1 MNHYQT
7 PSLFQTNT
15 PTAVSLGTFD
25 GLHVAHQKVINGAV
39 VSPYPSVVFAIEK
52 QGETETR
59 LLQHQHK
66 LQLLED
72 MGVDHFIQTPLS
84 SLCHLSPEEFFQT
97 YLVEKLQAK
106 EVVCGFNFRF
116 GKNAAGDV
124 ALLKSLC
131 QQAGITLTVIPEVTL
146 EGQAVSSTR
155 VRAAIAQGD
164 FPLVTRLLG
173 RPYAFTARVQQGRQ
187 LGRVL
192 GFPTLNQQI
201 PTDMPAL
208 PTGVYAVLASWE
220 GSTYMG
226 VCNLGKHPTIDELS
240 APLAETYLLDFQDD
254 AYDKDITLSFI
265 EFLRAE
271 RTFGS
276 LDKLQYA
283 IELSV
288 LEARQVLKE
297 YL

>member
-1 MNHYQT
+1 MNTYQT
-7 PSLFQTNT
+7 SSSFQINT
-15 PTAVSLGTFD
+15 PTAVALGTFD
-25 GLHVAHQKVINGAV
+25 GLHIAHQKIIDQAV
-39 VSPYPSVVFAIEK
+39 ASPYPSVVFAIEK
-52 QGETETR
+52 QGETEPR
-59 LLQHQHK
+59 LLQPEQK
-66 LQLLED
+66 LHLLD
-72 MGVDHFIQTPLS
+72 GMGVDHFIQVPLPS
-84 SLCHLSPEEFFQT
+84 ISHLSAEEFFQT
-97 YLVEKLQAK
+97 YLVETLQAK

-116 GKNAAGDV
+116 GNNATGDV
-124 ALLKSLC
+124 ALLGKLC
-131 QQAGITLTVIPEVTL
+131 QEAGIILTVIPEVTL
-146 EGQAVSSTR
+146 EDQAVSSTR
-155 VRAAIAQGD
+155 VRAAIAKGD
-164 FPLVTRLLG
+164 FPLVTKLLG
-173 RPYAFTARVQQGRQ
+173 RPYAFTAQVQQGRQ

-201 PTDMPAL
+201 PADMPPL

-220 GSTYMG
+220 GQTYMG
-226 VCNLGKHPTIDELS
+226 VCNVGKHPTIDELS

-254 AYDKDITLSFI
+254 AYHKDITLSFI
-265 EFLRAE
+265 EFLRPE